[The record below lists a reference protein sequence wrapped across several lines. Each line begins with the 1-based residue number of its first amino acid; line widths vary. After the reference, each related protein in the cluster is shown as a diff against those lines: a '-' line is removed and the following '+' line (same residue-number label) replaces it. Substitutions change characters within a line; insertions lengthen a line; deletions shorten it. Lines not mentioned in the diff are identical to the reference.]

1 MLKIAKWVKGNFLT
15 GFAVLKDAKSH
26 VQQGYL
32 VLLHPVVNAD
42 NFDRKQGGSMG
53 NLDVTLPCQAEI
65 GCELLFD
72 VIPDFPEL
80 CQNGGFTFRVL

>member
-42 NFDRKQGGSMG
+42 DFDR
-53 NLDVTLPCQAEI
+53 
-65 GCELLFD
+65 
-72 VIPDFPEL
+72 
-80 CQNGGFTFRVL
+80 